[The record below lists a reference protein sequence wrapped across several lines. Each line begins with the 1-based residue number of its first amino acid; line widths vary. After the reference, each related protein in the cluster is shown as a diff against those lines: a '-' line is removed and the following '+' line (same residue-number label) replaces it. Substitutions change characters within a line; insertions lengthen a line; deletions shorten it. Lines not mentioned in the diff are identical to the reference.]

1 MWKLKWEMGAN
12 YSIRLIWQHIRLNTI
27 LVQWYFRQARRLQN
41 SYLAVHLALNP
52 IYQNSLQGKIFFPM

>member
-12 YSIRLIWQHIRLNTI
+12 YSNRLIWQHIRLNTI

-52 IYQNSLQGKIFFPM
+52 IYQNSL